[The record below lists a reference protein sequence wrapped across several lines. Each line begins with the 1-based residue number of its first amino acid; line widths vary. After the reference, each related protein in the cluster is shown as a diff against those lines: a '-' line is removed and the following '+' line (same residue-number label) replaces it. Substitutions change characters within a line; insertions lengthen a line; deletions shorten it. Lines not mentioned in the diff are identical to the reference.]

1 MSAKTIEARLFK
13 KYNKMFL
20 TKEQVEAETH
30 ENPDKIDSSSSVENT
45 WLIADVARFVARLGE
60 KSIRTKQE
68 TITFYTKKLDEVW
81 EYSAKK
87 RSNTL

>member
-20 TKEQVEAETH
+20 TREQVEAETH
-30 ENPDKIDSSSSVENT
+30 EVADKIDSSSSVEDT

-60 KSIRTKQE
+60 KSVRTKQQTVE
-68 TITFYTKKLDEVW
+68 YYTQKLQDVW
-81 EYSAKK
+81 RKQSRY
-87 RSNTL
+87 

>member
-20 TKEQVEAETH
+20 TREQVEAETH
-30 ENPDKIDSSSSVENT
+30 EVADKIDSSSSVEDT

-60 KSIRTKQE
+60 RSVRTKQQ
-68 TITFYTKKLDEVW
+68 TIEYYTQKVQDIWRKQGR
-81 EYSAKK
+81 Y
-87 RSNTL
+87 

>member
-20 TKEQVEAETH
+20 TREQVEAETH
-30 ENPDKIDSSSSVENT
+30 EIADKIDSSSSVEDT

-60 KSIRTKQE
+60 KSVRTKQQ
-68 TITFYTKKLDEVW
+68 TIEHYTQKLEEIW
-81 EYSAKK
+81 RKHS
-87 RSNTL
+87 RH